1 MTISEFINKVG
12 FKVKEQ
18 DVDKVNNTIS
28 GIKDTATRL
37 LGAIGVGRSLASVN
51 ELVEEFTRVNNQ
63 IRNATSALGEQREI
77 QEQIMAAAEATRTS
91 YSDTANVVSMLIKG
105 NSQLFGNVEEAVKF
119 NNAATM
125 LFKSAGKTNEDIASL
140 MEAIN
145 KSFQKGYVDS
155 ETISQLLERAPEAV
169 ALLNKRLGTTSDQL
183 EEMASSGAMSVNDL
197 KMAFLNSATE
207 IEAEFGNVQY
217 SITDALTVI
226 RSKWGLWLA
235 QTNETLGITD
245 GIGRFMVS
253 AFNKVISVLNR
264 LRNGVTWLAD
274 KLGGVDKMFRLIAMT
289 AGIAF
294 TVLNF
299 SKITAGLSSI
309 SKLLTSINVKT
320 LAIIAVALLLALVV
334 EDFFNFMQGNDS
346 LLGSLLEKAGVDV
359 EAVRQTIINAWNAIK
374 TFLLSIWNAIKKA
387 CSSIWGGIK
396 DFFKEHGDEIKAA
409 LLTAWNII
417 RSVLTEVWN
426 VIKTV
431 ALAIFGDLQRFWQQN
446 SEKIKNAFVTAWNTI
461 QNVLVGIWN
470 VIRTVATTI
479 FNGLKTFWEKHG
491 AQITEALVNVWNG
504 IKNLLTTIWNIIST
518 IARTIFNGLKAF
530 WDTWGNTILTAI
542 SGVWETIKAVFS
554 TAFNVI
560 ADLFAV
566 FAALFAGDWG
576 ALWEN
581 VKQLVSDLFGGIV
594 NIVST
599 ILTAVWNV
607 ISSIFSVIVNFIS
620 GVAQNIWNTITTAFT
635 NILTGITT
643 TVTNIKDAIVNGF
656 TAAIDWIKSLPAQAI
671 QWGADI
677 INGIVDGIKGAIGAV
692 GDAVSGVANKIKSFL
707 GFSEPDEGPLSDF
720 HTYMPDMID
729 LMSKGIT
736 AGKEKVKKALEGV
749 TGDMSVMA
757 SANVVSS
764 GTAATAAGSNQV
776 SKNVVLNSN
785 INNTFNGDQAIQQ
798 KAAGTMDRSARDV
811 TSELARGLAYA
822 R

>member
-37 LGAIGVGRSLASVN
+37 LGAIGVGLSLASVN

-197 KMAFLNSATE
+197 KMAFLDSATE

-387 CSSIWGGIK
+387 CSAIWSGIK

-729 LMSKGIT
+729 LMASGIT
-736 AGKEKVKKALEGV
+736 SGKKKVKDALEGM
-749 TGDMSVMA
+749 TGEMSVIA
-757 SANVVSS
+757 KANVVSK
-764 GTAATAAGSNQV
+764 ATGRGATGRTTGGRTVTQ
-776 SKNVVLNSN
+776 NVN
-785 INNTFNGDQAIQQ
+785 INNQFNGDRAGQQ
-798 KAAGTMDRSARDV
+798 KSSEAMDKAAGDATGEMARA
-811 TSELARGLAYA
+811 LAFAK
-822 R
+822 